1 YRYTQDLVPE
11 GDAIVLGIWALFG
24 AAALLATRPWES
36 RSRYGSQLRYIGL
49 VSAVCGLGFL
59 LFLLTPWGRYQVVRF
74 ETNHLNLR
82 MSNFEDGLRQDLSRE
97 LCDPTLGPYLSA
109 DIALLKTL
117 AARDQLLG
125 QPLAARVVVA
135 SLRSQGFG
143 WNDLRALP
151 GGRNLLMGALLA
163 EPDPW
168 PEQSWQPHPALDPAP
183 EQGLACGL
191 FDRRQAVKTLD
202 DYISSLDGAEW
213 RRLEP
218 AVVALM
224 RFPVLTTEAQ
234 RDRVLAAWP
243 GAFHDAAD
251 LAQAG
256 LAMRAEVA
264 GLLSPATSVTMAVV
278 TRGEFQRSNASELT
292 QTLPLMARGL
302 VHACGVETRLA
313 EPAQADLLIT
323 LELDEVPHYDW
334 SRPTY
339 RTETVVTRRRGY
351 GRYAIPQTVT
361 ESRRVAAGS
370 EQLTEYAPIASIRFS
385 YAGKEVVMGPFMVQ
399 WHRYFYDFENRR
411 YPDSPDDLYGR
422 LWPLGVHTDWFLFK
436 RPDED

>member
-1 YRYTQDLVPE
+1 
-11 GDAIVLGIWALFG
+11 
-24 AAALLATRPWES
+24 
-36 RSRYGSQLRYIGL
+36 
-49 VSAVCGLGFL
+49 
-59 LFLLTPWGRYQVVRF
+59 
-74 ETNHLNLR
+74 
-82 MSNFEDGLRQDLSRE
+82 MS
-97 LCDPTLGPYLSA
+97 
-109 DIALLKTL
+109 
-117 AARDQLLG
+117 
-125 QPLAARVVVA
+125 
-135 SLRSQGFG
+135 
-143 WNDLRALP
+143 
-151 GGRNLLMGALLA
+151 
-163 EPDPW
+163 
-168 PEQSWQPHPALDPAP
+168 
-183 EQGLACGL
+183 
-191 FDRRQAVKTLD
+191 
-202 DYISSLDGAEW
+202 
-213 RRLEP
+213 
-218 AVVALM
+218 
-224 RFPVLTTEAQ
+224 
-234 RDRVLAAWP
+234 
-243 GAFHDAAD
+243 AFHDAAD

-302 VHACGVETRLA
+302 VHACGVGTRLT

-370 EQLTEYAPIASIRFS
+370 EQLTEYAPTASIRFN
-385 YAGKEVVMGPFMVQ
+385 YAGKEVLMGPFMVQ

-436 RPDED
+436 RADED